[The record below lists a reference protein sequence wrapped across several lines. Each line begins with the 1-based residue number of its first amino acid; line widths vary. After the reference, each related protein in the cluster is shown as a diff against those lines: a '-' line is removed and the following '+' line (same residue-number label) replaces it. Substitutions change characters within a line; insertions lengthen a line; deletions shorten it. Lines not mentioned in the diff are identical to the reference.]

1 VPIQEGQL
9 AGKTAIVTGA
19 SEGIGAAVSR
29 LFAREGANL
38 VLVARRSEPGEAL
51 AAELAPRA
59 VFLAGDVGRPETAR
73 AAVTAAARFGGPPDV
88 LVNNAGLDLSGIDLL
103 DTSEEDARRVFD
115 VNVFGALFML
125 QAVAAA
131 MRERGGSIVNLTSR
145 TASVGVPRMAVYSA
159 TKGALLALTRAA
171 AIELAP
177 FGIRVNAVAPGPTE
191 TPLIRAWIGEQE
203 DPPAFRRELAATIP
217 QGRLAEPDEVA
228 AAVLFLASDAS
239 CHITGVSLPVDGGY
253 TAA

>member
-1 VPIQEGQL
+1 VSRPGRL

-19 SEGIGAAVSR
+19 TEGIGAAVSR
-29 LFAREGANL
+29 LFVREGARL
-38 VLVARRSEPGEAL
+38 VLVARRPGPGEAL
-51 AAELAPRA
+51 AAELGV
-59 VFLAGDVGRPETAR
+59 VFVAGDIGRPETAR
-73 AAVTAAARFGGPPDV
+73 AAVEAARGLGGPDV

-103 DTSEEDARRVFD
+103 ETSEEDARRVFD

-125 QAVAAA
+125 QEVAGA
-131 MRERGGSIVNLTSR
+131 MRGRGGSIVNLTSR

-177 FGIRVNAVAPGPTE
+177 LGIRVNAVAPGLTE
-191 TPLIRAWIGEQE
+191 TPLVKTWIEEQD
-203 DPPAFRRELAATIP
+203 DPPSFRREVAATIP
-217 QGRLAEPDEVA
+217 QGRFADPAEVA
-228 AAVLFLASDAS
+228 AAALFLASDES
-239 CHITGVSLPVDGGY
+239 SHVTGVSLPVDGGY